1 MRGKQRR
8 IAYAIL
14 LAAFISIGLALLLR
28 ECTGLAV
35 PHWVP
40 AAALGMFSV
49 VFLIDALVFIP
60 LLKRL
65 RREVRAELCGTGE
78 SRRQRTERALDSY
91 PLRLALA
98 IASLLA
104 CVSALLP
111 PAIEHWRVATD
122 TSAIYVRVSL
132 GEDGDQVWHSPEDFA
147 EELAGIQDEHPWQQT
162 GIVIGRLRSA
172 GVHLW
177 SDALAFDELA
187 PYRVL
192 DDDATWQSI
201 AQKVLGE
208 EDLWPIILL
217 LNLDEHE
224 TGENPP
230 PGSLLSV
237 PKPRD

>member
-1 MRGKQRR
+1 
-8 IAYAIL
+8 
-14 LAAFISIGLALLLR
+14 
-28 ECTGLAV
+28 
-35 PHWVP
+35 
-40 AAALGMFSV
+40 MFSA
-49 VFLIDALVFIP
+49 VFLLDALVFIP
-60 LLKRL
+60 LLRRL
-65 RREVRAELCGTGE
+65 KGEARAELRGAVE
-78 SRRQRTERALDSY
+78 SRKPRIEHVLDSY
-91 PLRLALA
+91 HLRLALA
-98 IASLLA
+98 IAFLLA
-104 CVSALLP
+104 CVAALLP
-111 PAIEHWRVATD
+111 PAIEHWRAVTD

-132 GEDGDQVWHSPEDFA
+132 GENGDQLWHSPEDFA
-147 EELAGIQDEHPWQQT
+147 EELAGLQDEQLWQQA

-192 DDDATWQSI
+192 DDETTWQSI
-201 AQKVLGE
+201 AKKVLGE

-230 PGSLLSV
+230 LGSLLSV